1 MRHRKAGNKL
11 GRTTEH
17 RIAMRRNMMSSLFD
31 HERIVTTV
39 EKAKAVRPY
48 AEKLITLS
56 KVRNL
61 HNIRRAMSILQ
72 DETMVKKLFDELGP
86 RYADRPG
93 GYTRVLRLPKRRLG
107 DNASQAIFE
116 LVGNDVLAQQIA
128 AAEAAAEEAG
138 DEDDSGDDEGSN

>member
-17 RIAMRRNMMSSLFD
+17 RIAMRRNMMASLFD

-56 KVRNL
+56 KVKNL

-86 RYADRPG
+86 RYNDRPG

-116 LVGNDVLAQQIA
+116 LVGNDVLDQQIA
-128 AAEAAAEEAG
+128 AAEAAAAEI
-138 DEDDSGDDEGSN
+138 EDDDEE